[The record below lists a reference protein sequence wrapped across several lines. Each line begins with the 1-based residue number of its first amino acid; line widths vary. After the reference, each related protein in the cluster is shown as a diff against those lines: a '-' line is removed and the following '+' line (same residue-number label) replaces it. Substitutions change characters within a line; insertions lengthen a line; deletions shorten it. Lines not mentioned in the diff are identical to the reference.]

1 MNDGLETQLV
11 NILRINELE
20 TIYMYI
26 SYVNE
31 TCPIR
36 MTKL

>member
-20 TIYMYI
+20 TIYVYI
-26 SYVNE
+26 SYVNG
-31 TCPIR
+31 
-36 MTKL
+36 K